1 MSNCNQRAK
10 IADTTQKIKK
20 KRKEIE
26 KMNFTRVVKVTTTG
40 ANTELLQ
47 AEAVKS
53 AIEQCLGMDESTY
66 QRRLTKSLENNAIFG
81 FDIKLDIVSDVD
93 TQFDI
98 NGQTQ
103 DLICGL
109 AYSTDY
115 AVSLYSIKMH
125 AAGAVTLIMD
135 IRG

>member
-1 MSNCNQRAK
+1 
-10 IADTTQKIKK
+10 
-20 KRKEIE
+20 
-26 KMNFTRVVKVTTTG
+26 MNFTRVVKVTTTG

-47 AEAVKS
+47 VEAVKS
-53 AIEQCLGMDESTY
+53 AIKQCLGMDESTY

-98 NGQTQ
+98 NRQTQ

-115 AVSLYSIKMH
+115 AVSLYSVKMH
-125 AAGAVTLIMD
+125 AAGATTLIMD